1 MTTMTNSE
9 KLSRAMNLIEAGL
22 LGKHLVSSYDS
33 ENKMSELWTNYIYIR
48 IVNHGSY
55 YRITGTFNTDDSVI
69 EYNLERGTNPT
80 DEVFA
85 ELLIS
90 ESKKN
95 RRFVL

>member
-33 ENKMSELWTNYIYIR
+33 ENKMSELWTNYLYIR
-48 IVNHGSY
+48 IVNNGDF
-55 YRITGTFNTDDSVI
+55 YRITGSFTEDDSII

-85 ELLIS
+85 ELLIA